1 MDEKEGAV
9 ARKYFGTDGIRGKVG
24 EPHMSADF
32 VLRLGQA
39 AGRVLAAGGT
49 GSILIGK
56 DTRISG
62 YMFESALE
70 AGFVAAG
77 LNVRLLGPMPTPGV
91 AYLTKTFRATAGV
104 VISASHNPF
113 DDNGLKFFAPQ
124 GGKLADDVEEAI
136 EAALEEPFRTVSS
149 SGIGKVSRVLDAQG
163 RYVEF
168 CKSKLGPGLSLQGLN
183 IVLDCANGATYQV
196 APLVFSELGAEV
208 VATGIAPDGL
218 NINRDCGSM
227 HPEALQRVVV
237 ETAADL
243 GLAFDG
249 DGDRVLMVDGR
260 GRLMDGDDIIYAIAR
275 SRQAAGLLPGPVI
288 GTVMSNLGL
297 EQALSALGV
306 PFERTKVG
314 DRYVLEALQ
323 TCGGTLGG
331 EPSGHVICLD
341 RTSTGDGIISAL
353 QVLNAMVTAQASL
366 DEVCA
371 GMTKYPQV
379 LLNVRTHCAAA
390 ALADRKVEQAVRDVE
405 AELGGRGR
413 VVLRASGTEPLVRV
427 MVEGENARQVQ
438 RLAAQIADMVKAA
451 GSIAAAP

>member
-1 MDEKEGAV
+1 M

-24 EPHMSADF
+24 EPHMSAEF

-39 AGRVLAAGGT
+39 AGHVLAAGGT

-124 GGKLADDVEEAI
+124 GGKLADEVEEAI
-136 EAALEEPFRTVSS
+136 ELALDEPFRTVSS
-149 SGIGKVSRVLDAQG
+149 AGIGKVSRVLDAQG

-168 CKSKLGPGLSLQGLN
+168 CKSTLGPGLSLEGLK
-183 IVLDCANGATYQV
+183 IAVDCANGATYQV

-208 VATGIAPDGL
+208 VATGISPNGL
-218 NINRDCGSM
+218 NINQDCGSM
-227 HPEALQRVVV
+227 HPEGLQRLVVD
-237 ETAADL
+237 AGADL
-243 GLAFDG
+243 GLALDG
-249 DGDRVLMVDGR
+249 DGDRVLMVDCR
-260 GRLMDGDDIIYAIAR
+260 GRLIDGDEIIYAIAR
-275 SRQAAGLLPGPVI
+275 SRQAAGALPGPVV

-297 EQALSALGV
+297 EQALSGLGV
-306 PFERTKVG
+306 PFERTGVG

-323 TCGGTLGG
+323 ARGGILGG

-353 QVLNAMVTAQASL
+353 QVLNAMITAQAPL

-379 LLNVRTHCAAA
+379 LLNVRTDCAGT
-390 ALADRKVEQAVRDVE
+390 ALADDKVDQAVRAAE

-427 MVEGENARQVQ
+427 MVEGEDAGQVQ
-438 RLAAQIADMVKAA
+438 RLAAEIAEAVKAA
-451 GSIAAAP
+451 GSVAATR